1 MVGWGDDRIT
11 TIGGSRFSPHVLGW
25 CLGERSQ
32 RPDPGASP
40 LSGLGQGL
48 GQEGCVF
55 ACAIW
60 RAVMSSVASID
71 AAIDDAAC
79 GVERRWSG
87 YDGVCI
93 YGG

>member
-1 MVGWGDDRIT
+1 MT
-11 TIGGSRFSPHVLGW
+11 TIGGSHLSPHVLGW

-48 GQEGCVF
+48 GQEGWVL

-60 RAVMSSVASID
+60 RAVTSSVARVSS
-71 AAIDDAAC
+71 IDDATC
-79 GVERRWSG
+79 GVETSGGAELRSG
-87 YDGVCI
+87 YDGVYI